1 MKFLWD
7 SAFGLLLVTG
17 ALLGLTLPFG
27 KIATGSGVPPILWAF
42 VISCGAGGVL
52 LVALLVRR
60 HRFELTA
67 QKLRY
72 FVIAAAISY
81 AIPNLLMFSA
91 IPHLGAGYTGIM
103 FTLSPV
109 ITLVLSILL
118 GVRRPNLLGIAG
130 IAVGFVGALMV
141 AVTRGEAGQ
150 PAALFWVVIGLLIP
164 VSLAAGNIYRT
175 FDWPENTGPIELAV
189 GSHLAAAAMLLVGLL
204 FLEGIGTFSHLS
216 GMPLLVVAQIA
227 SASAMFVFFFR
238 LQAVGGPVYLSQ
250 IGYVGAADRADFR
263 HAGARR
269 ALPVA
274 DLARRGHHHRRH
286 RHDDQGAKPERL
298 TAAGS
303 ALSPDGQIGGRGQ
316 RGRQLRQGVAQAVEA
331 RASRSPTIHL
341 RWHAASSGRSVR
353 VPRTVSR
360 QNCSTFSTVM
370 PCVTASMRTSANP
383 ASRISASKIALSSSP
398 DGGPALAPARRR
410 AAARQRWCA
419 SRAIG
424 WPAPSSTPAPVRR
437 GQERGEARQILCR
450 DRGRTSGR
458 TSRCRGRSSH
468 RRMAAPDRRRST
480 ISTLAALAAATLR
493 RSSSSIAVEK
503 STAVTW
509 RTAGARMSV
518 VVPGPQAMSI
528 ALVVLS

>member
-17 ALLGLTLPFG
+17 TLLGLTLPFG

-42 VISCGAGGVL
+42 VISCGAGCVL

-60 HRFELTA
+60 HRLVLTA

-118 GVRRPNLLGIAG
+118 GVRRPNLLGVAG

-150 PAALFWVVIGLLIP
+150 PATMFWVVIGLLIP

-204 FLEGIGTFSHLS
+204 FLEGIGTFSHLA
-216 GMPLLVVAQIA
+216 GMPLLVLAQVA

-250 IGYVGAADRADFR
+250 IGYVGAAIGLISGTLVLGERYQLLTWL
-263 HAGARR
+263 GA
-269 ALPVA
+269 AIITV
-274 DLARRGHHHRRH
+274 GIVMTT
-286 RHDDQGAKPERL
+286 K
-298 TAAGS
+298 
-303 ALSPDGQIGGRGQ
+303 
-316 RGRQLRQGVAQAVEA
+316 AQ
-331 RASRSPTIHL
+331 SRK
-341 RWHAASSGRSVR
+341 G
-353 VPRTVSR
+353 
-360 QNCSTFSTVM
+360 
-370 PCVTASMRTSANP
+370 
-383 ASRISASKIALSSSP
+383 
-398 DGGPALAPARRR
+398 
-410 AAARQRWCA
+410 
-419 SRAIG
+419 
-424 WPAPSSTPAPVRR
+424 
-437 GQERGEARQILCR
+437 
-450 DRGRTSGR
+450 
-458 TSRCRGRSSH
+458 
-468 RRMAAPDRRRST
+468 
-480 ISTLAALAAATLR
+480 
-493 RSSSSIAVEK
+493 
-503 STAVTW
+503 
-509 RTAGARMSV
+509 
-518 VVPGPQAMSI
+518 
-528 ALVVLS
+528 